1 MRAQRRNNSANNTSG
16 GTTGGVTTIT
26 QEPKHEESG
35 VPVYQPSV
43 QQNTPN
49 GQQQQQSPINQT
61 NGNVYYQPQQPQP
74 PQPGAVMPQEAYP
87 PQQMSPSY
95 AAGEYQQPQQP
106 VNMYGGGSGPQ
117 ASYPGP
123 ESQSQQFGYSEMGHS
138 EPSRDQTVSPELQ
151 GSNGPAGS
159 H

>member
-1 MRAQRRNNSANNTSG
+1 MRAQRRNNNANNTSD

-35 VPVYQPSV
+35 VPVSQLSM
-43 QQNTPN
+43 QQYTPN
-49 GQQQQQSPINQT
+49 GQQQQPSPINQT

-74 PQPGAVMPQEAYP
+74 AQQGAVMPQEAYP
-87 PQQMSPSY
+87 PQQMSPGY
-95 AAGEYQQPQQP
+95 AAEYSQQP

-151 GSNGPAGS
+151 GSNGPAGP